1 MCREYVQEP
10 LYLLVARW
18 AMQQQRWISS
28 REIADKFNL
37 TPCKAIN
44 LVSYILSAVDEID
57 CQTKTIPNHLEGRG
71 CQCQRMIQVD
81 HIDDQIT
88 ERIKNA
94 INTDGDDNDSTS
106 MPRMTI
112 PVPPSEFNQEQKW
125 KWMLSKGQ
133 RK

>member
-1 MCREYVQEP
+1 VQEP

-112 PVPPSEFNQEQKW
+112 PVPPSELNQEQKW

>member
-1 MCREYVQEP
+1 MCREYVPEP
-10 LYLLVARW
+10 LYLSVARW

-28 REIADKFNL
+28 REIAEQFDL

-57 CQTKTIPNHLEGRG
+57 CQTKTVPNQLEGRG

-81 HIDDQIT
+81 HIDDHIA

-94 INTDGDDNDSTS
+94 VNVDGEENDSES
-106 MPRMTI
+106 MPRMLI
-112 PVPPSEFNQEQKW
+112 PVPPSELNQEQKW
-125 KWMLSKGQ
+125 KWMLSKSQ

>member
-81 HIDDQIT
+81 HIDDKIT

-112 PVPPSEFNQEQKW
+112 PVPPSELNQEQKW

>member
-18 AMQQQRWISS
+18 AMQQQRWTSS

-112 PVPPSEFNQEQKW
+112 PVPPSELNQEQKW

>member
-94 INTDGDDNDSTS
+94 INTDGDDNDSTN

-112 PVPPSEFNQEQKW
+112 PVPPSELNQEQKW

>member
-10 LYLLVARW
+10 LYLLVTRW

-112 PVPPSEFNQEQKW
+112 PVPPSELNQEQKW

>member
-81 HIDDQIT
+81 HIDDNIA

-112 PVPPSEFNQEQKW
+112 PVPPSELNQEQKW

>member
-57 CQTKTIPNHLEGRG
+57 CQTKTIPNHLEDRG

-112 PVPPSEFNQEQKW
+112 PVPPSELNQEQKW

>member
-112 PVPPSEFNQEQKW
+112 PVPPSELNQEQKW

-133 RK
+133 

>member
-112 PVPPSEFNQEQKW
+112 PVPPSELNQEQKW
-125 KWMLSKGQ
+125 KWMLAKGQ

>member
-112 PVPPSEFNQEQKW
+112 PVPPSELNQEQKW
-125 KWMLSKGQ
+125 KWMMSTGKRQ
-133 RK
+133 

>member
-71 CQCQRMIQVD
+71 CQCQRMIQID

-112 PVPPSEFNQEQKW
+112 PVPPSELNQEQKW

>member
-1 MCREYVQEP
+1 
-10 LYLLVARW
+10 
-18 AMQQQRWISS
+18 MQQQRWISS

-81 HIDDQIT
+81 HIDDHIA

-112 PVPPSEFNQEQKW
+112 PVPPSEPNQEQTW

-133 RK
+133 RT